1 MSPEA
6 QRWAELFE
14 KVQGALSDVVPPE
27 AQVHLL
33 NAQREL
39 LTAMVIIYEHGF
51 GSRGQAASRAAK
63 PSSRSRRPR
72 PTAYRGRIEID

>member
-14 KVQGALSDVVPPE
+14 KVQGALGEVIPAE
-27 AQVHLL
+27 AQMHLL

-51 GSRGQAASRAAK
+51 GARGATPRRPAK
-63 PSSRSRRPR
+63 RSPAPRRPR
-72 PTAYRGRIEID
+72 TTAYRGRIEID